1 MYEAVASAVTA
12 TAAVAGVAAV
22 AAVAAVTAVTAVAA
36 IAAIAVA
43 KIYILSIKMV
53 FEFLFN
59 NRFVEELSWDINLID
74 KLHYIATPVIF
85 LSLTIIMRI
94 TVAASPSGDSMTF
107 TCWTPA
113 QFTHE
118 MAEYAKNAC
127 RYGQGSLYT
136 VGARSEADSLKDS
149 GNVTTYVSKIKY

>member
-1 MYEAVASAVTA
+1 
-12 TAAVAGVAAV
+12 
-22 AAVAAVTAVTAVAA
+22 
-36 IAAIAVA
+36 
-43 KIYILSIKMV
+43 MV

-59 NRFVEELSWDINLID
+59 NRFVEELNWDINLID

-85 LSLTIIMRI
+85 LSLTIIMWI
-94 TVAASPSGDSMTF
+94 TVAAPPSGHSMTF

-118 MAEYAKNAC
+118 WAEYAKNAC

-136 VGARSEADSLKDS
+136 VGAMSEPDTVKDF
-149 GNVTTYVSKIKY
+149 GNLTTYVSKIKY

>member
-12 TAAVAGVAAV
+12 TAAVAGVASVAPV
-22 AAVAAVTAVTAVAA
+22 AAVAAIAA
-36 IAAIAVA
+36 TAAIAVA

-74 KLHYIATPVIF
+74 KLHYIATPVSF
-85 LSLTIIMRI
+85 LSLTIIMWI

-118 MAEYAKNAC
+118 WVEYANVAC
-127 RYGQGSLYT
+127 HYGQGSLYT
-136 VGARSEADSLKDS
+136 PGDLEDPESVDDYASRI
-149 GNVTTYVSKIKY
+149 NYVSSIC

>member
-1 MYEAVASAVTA
+1 
-12 TAAVAGVAAV
+12 
-22 AAVAAVTAVTAVAA
+22 
-36 IAAIAVA
+36 
-43 KIYILSIKMV
+43 MV

-59 NRFVEELSWDINLID
+59 NRFVEELNWDINLID

-85 LSLTIIMRI
+85 LSLTIIMWI
-94 TVAASPSGDSMTF
+94 TVAAPPSGDSMTF

-118 MAEYAKNAC
+118 WAEYAKNAC

-136 VGARSEADSLKDS
+136 VGAMSEPDTVKDF
-149 GNVTTYVSKIKY
+149 GNLTTYVSKIKY

>member
-12 TAAVAGVAAV
+12 TAAVAGVASVAPV
-22 AAVAAVTAVTAVAA
+22 AAVAAIAA
-36 IAAIAVA
+36 TAAIAVA

-85 LSLTIIMRI
+85 LSLSIIMRI

-149 GNVTTYVSKIKY
+149 GNGTNYASKIKY